1 MSRTRRAGLI
11 VTGIA
16 SALWLVV
23 VVGFYSTGP
32 EDGVNLGAALLSM
45 LAFPLS
51 VAGAVILLVSLRGE
65 AGNGSGFRGLA
76 MPRRAAAV
84 LAVVALALLATVFV
98 VGPTDSLPPDAVV
111 ALLVSGIG
119 AYLVTF
125 ALFLLPV
132 DSA

>member
-11 VTGIA
+11 VAGIA

-23 VVGFYSTGP
+23 VVAFYSTGP
-32 EDGVNLGAALLSM
+32 EDGVNIGAALLAM

-51 VAGAVILLVSLRGE
+51 VAGAVILLLSLRGE
-65 AGNGSGFRGLA
+65 GRSGSGSRR
-76 MPRRAAAV
+76 MPVPRRVAAV
-84 LAVVALALLATVFV
+84 LAVVATALLGTVFV
-98 VGPTDSLPPDAVV
+98 MGPTDSLPPDTMV
-111 ALLVSGIG
+111 ALLISGIG

-132 DSA
+132 DPA